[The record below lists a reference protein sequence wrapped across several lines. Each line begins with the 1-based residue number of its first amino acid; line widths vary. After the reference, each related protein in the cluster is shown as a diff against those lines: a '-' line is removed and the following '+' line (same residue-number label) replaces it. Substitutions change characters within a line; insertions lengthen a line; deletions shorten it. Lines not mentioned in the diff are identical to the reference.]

1 MKKKT
6 VKRVSNLKKKKIS
19 KVSLKS
25 IYGGPEEGDASK
37 VIIEDEDEI

>member
-6 VKRVSNLKKKKIS
+6 VKRVRNLKKRKVP

-25 IYGGPEEGDASK
+25 IYGGPEEGEVSK